1 MLKKNVY
8 KLLKVTSVALMILS
22 VFGVSNVSAA
32 TISKTLKGGHSTTQ
46 VSVTTKY
53 YTHEVNRW
61 DVGNPIIIGSSG
73 KGGGASKNGAPSTSK
88 NGNNYKCSQIV
99 SISATDYNYIT
110 TSGKRKFQWVMNGT
124 TNKWVSNECKVT
136 TVK

>member
-53 YTHEVNRW
+53 YTHEVNI
-61 DVGNPIIIGSSG
+61 VG
-73 KGGGASKNGAPSTSK
+73 
-88 NGNNYKCSQIV
+88 
-99 SISATDYNYIT
+99 
-110 TSGKRKFQWVMNGT
+110 ML
-124 TNKWVSNECKVT
+124 VT
-136 TVK
+136 QLL